1 MNFQNRKRLILQT
14 VEERGSADVRELAD
28 LLQTSEMTV
37 RRDLVQ
43 LSASGLLYRTRGGAM
58 KVSLA
63 TDHFHFANKSAVR
76 SEQKDYICQLAAR
89 EIQEG
94 EVVFLDCGST
104 VFRLCPFIRNK
115 RISVVTNSLPIV
127 AELMASEVS
136 VNLVGGEV
144 DKERQAVHGLMAEEH
159 LVRYHAHRAFVGVD
173 GISLQHGLSANSEKE
188 ASMTIAMARQAQKTY
203 LLCDSSKLETNKY
216 LQFAPLNLFD
226 VLMTDPDARPEVVAA
241 YRQAGITLVNEL

>member
-1 MNFQNRKRLILQT
+1 MNFQQRKQLIVRT

-37 RRDLVQ
+37 RRDLIQ
-43 LSASGLLYRTRGGAM
+43 LAASGLLYRTRGGAM

-63 TDHFHFANKSAVR
+63 TDKHRFANKTAVNAER
-76 SEQKDYICQLAAR
+76 KDHICQLAAQ

-94 EVVFLDCGST
+94 DVIFMDCGST

-115 RISVVTNSLPIV
+115 RITVITNSLPVV
-127 AELMASEVS
+127 AELIDSEIM

-159 LVRYHAHRAFVGVD
+159 MTRYQANRAFIGVD
-173 GISLQHGLSANSEKE
+173 GISLQNGLSANSEKE
-188 ASMTIAMARQAQKTY
+188 ASTAVTMARQSEKVY
-203 LLCDSSKLETNKY
+203 LLCDSSKLEMDKY
-216 LQFAPLNLFD
+216 FYFAPLSLFD
-226 VLMTDPDARPEVVAA
+226 VLITDNEAKPEIVAA
-241 YRQAGITLVNEL
+241 YRKADITMIN

>member
-1 MNFQNRKRLILQT
+1 MNFQNRKQLIVQT

-43 LSASGLLYRTRGGAM
+43 LAASGLLYRTRGGAM

-63 TDHFHFANKSAVR
+63 TDQFRFANKTAVNAER
-76 SEQKDYICQLAAR
+76 KDYICQLAAQ

-94 EVVFLDCGST
+94 DVIFMDCGST
-104 VFRLCPFIRNK
+104 VFRLCQFIRNK
-115 RISVVTNSLPIV
+115 RITVITNSLPVV
-127 AELMASEVS
+127 AELLSSDVT

-159 LVRYHAHRAFVGVD
+159 IGRYRANRAFIGVD
-173 GISLQHGLSANSEKE
+173 GISLENGLSANSEKE
-188 ASMTIAMARQAQKTY
+188 ASIAVAMARQTENVY
-203 LLCDSSKLETNKY
+203 LLCDSSKLETDKY
-216 LQFAPLNLFD
+216 LYFAPLSLFD
-226 VLMTDPDARPEVVAA
+226 ILITDNEARPDVLAA
-241 YRQAGITLVNEL
+241 YRKAGISLIN

>member
-1 MNFQNRKRLILQT
+1 MNFQNRKQLIVQT
-14 VEERGSADVRELAD
+14 VEARGSADVRELAD

-43 LSASGLLYRTRGGAM
+43 LAASGLLYRTRGGAM

-63 TDHFHFANKSAVR
+63 TDQFQFANKTAVNAER
-76 SEQKDYICQLAAR
+76 KDYICQLAAQ

-94 EVVFLDCGST
+94 DVIFMDCGST

-115 RISVVTNSLPIV
+115 RITVITNSLPVV
-127 AELMASEVS
+127 AELMSSDVT

-159 LVRYHAHRAFVGVD
+159 IGRYRANRAFIGVD
-173 GISLQHGLSANSEKE
+173 GISLQKGLSANSEKE
-188 ASMTIAMARQAQKTY
+188 ASTAVAMARQTENVY
-203 LLCDSSKLETNKY
+203 LLCDSSKLETDKY
-216 LQFAPLNLFD
+216 LYFAPLSLFD
-226 VLMTDPDARPEVVAA
+226 VLITDNETKPDVVAA
-241 YRQAGITLVNEL
+241 YRKAGISLIN

>member
-1 MNFQNRKRLILQT
+1 MNFQHRKRLILQT
-14 VEERGSADVRELAD
+14 VEQRGSADVRELAD

-43 LSASGLLYRTRGGAM
+43 LAASGLLYRTRGGAM

-63 TDHFHFANKSAVR
+63 TDNFQFANKTAVNPER
-76 SEQKDYICQLAAR
+76 KDYICQLAAR

-94 EVVFLDCGST
+94 DTIFMDCGST

-115 RISVVTNSLPIV
+115 RITVVTNSLPIV
-127 AELMASEVS
+127 AELMASDVS

-144 DKERQAVHGLMAEEH
+144 DKDRQAVHGLIAEEH
-159 LVRYHAHRAFVGVD
+159 MARYRANSAFIGVD

-188 ASMTIAMARQAQKTY
+188 ASTAIAMARQAEKTY
-203 LLCDSSKLETNKY
+203 LLCDSSKLETSKY
-216 LQFAPLNLFD
+216 FYFAPLTLFD
-226 VLMTDPDARPEVVAA
+226 VLITDSDATPETVTA
-241 YRQAGITLVNEL
+241 YRQAGITLIN